1 MLMSNQYGKI
11 HLTFMVLLMSGVC
24 CITLVE
30 ILKCM
35 ASWMQS
41 PQVLL
46 MPHVSK
52 NSTMVGVGMCMEGIE
67 QNPVVY
73 ELMSEMAFRS
83 EKKVQLLE
91 WLKSYSHRRYGKAI
105 HQVEAAWEIL
115 YHTIYNCTDVIED
128 HNTDFIVKFP
138 DWDPSNT
145 SSPLPQAHLWYSTQK
160 VIKALRLLIDAGNNF
175 ARSVTYRLHP

>member
-1 MLMSNQYGKI
+1 
-11 HLTFMVLLMSGVC
+11 
-24 CITLVE
+24 
-30 ILKCM
+30 
-35 ASWMQS
+35 
-41 PQVLL
+41 
-46 MPHVSK
+46 
-52 NSTMVGVGMCMEGIE
+52 MVGVGMCMEGIE

-160 VIKALRLLIDAGNNF
+160 VINALRLLIDAGNNF
-175 ARSVTYRLHP
+175 ARSVTYSMSGMQERKSQCGLITQEPYRANFMIMQTNSGMDYLKATIYLELQPILIIC